1 MSYTN
6 LYSYTVDGCQ
16 RVSYC
21 RSPSLGGSGRYRE
34 SRQDGGV
41 AAGSGTGDG
50 LIVCK
55 NLIIG
60 CKPETTDDFR
70 PFIFEPTWCVYIRA
84 QDNVDMGHYVKRVT
98 FRMSPRLPLRL
109 HVADSSPF
117 EITEVLSTD
126 FPVELQVDYLDSSMS
141 STTYM
146 YKPNDVFDGKY
157 NVELRMNFQGHE
169 RKDKMFF
176 MNPPLSM
183 QLSLN
188 TTTPLTTSA
197 VVKPRPRPRPMHMF
211 TMSSALPA
219 TPTLSQ
225 SLRTTSSREAEKSN
239 KRQQQQQQ
247 LKPEELLETSPYKL
261 PSAPRPIFNVRQ
273 SALSEVSPDKPQT
286 PSQN

>member
-21 RSPSLGGSGRYRE
+21 RSPSLSGTGRYRE
-34 SRQDGGV
+34 SSN
-41 AAGSGTGDG
+41 AGDNATGDG
-50 LIVCK
+50 LIICK

-60 CKPETTDDFR
+60 CTPEATDDFG
-70 PFIFEPTWCVYIRA
+70 PFNFEPTWCVYMKA

-109 HVADSSPF
+109 HVADASPF

-141 STTYM
+141 STTYV

-176 MNPPLSM
+176 INPPLTM

-188 TTTPLTTSA
+188 TPTPPKS
-197 VVKPRPRPRPMHMF
+197 KPMF
-211 TMSSALPA
+211 TISFKQPASTPALP
-219 TPTLSQ
+219 Q
-225 SLRTTSSREAEKSN
+225 SINACQDAAKSSK
-239 KRQQQQQQ
+239 KQQQQPG
-247 LKPEELLETSPYKL
+247 KRESVELSN
-261 PSAPRPIFNVRQ
+261 APRPIFNIRHE
-273 SALSEVSPDKPQT
+273 ALSEVSPDKTQPQ
-286 PSQN
+286 S

>member
-21 RSPSLGGSGRYRE
+21 RTPSLGVGLSGRYRE
-34 SRQDGGV
+34 SSNDRDN
-41 AAGSGTGDG
+41 SGTGDG
-50 LIVCK
+50 LIICK

-109 HVADSSPF
+109 HVADASPF

-141 STTYM
+141 STTYV

-176 MNPPLSM
+176 MNPPITM

-188 TTTPLTTSA
+188 TTTPMPTA
-197 VVKPRPRPRPMHMF
+197 RPKAMNMF
-211 TMSSALPA
+211 TMSTAMPS
-219 TPTLSQ
+219 TPTTMMSGLPEPVK
-225 SLRTTSSREAEKSN
+225 SS
-239 KRQQQQQQ
+239 RQQQQQQ
-247 LKPEELLETSPYKL
+247 QQPSKLKSDELDLNPYKL
-261 PSAPRPIFNVRQ
+261 PTAPRPIFNVRL
-273 SALSEVSPDKPQT
+273 SALSEVSPDRPQSQSQS